1 MGVLINEMKVIF
13 EKINKDKE
21 ELKKKNPKNF
31 Y

>member
-13 EKINKDKE
+13 EKINKDNE